1 MTAGQ
6 INILLKE
13 SEAQIAIEQLRFAN
27 AFIAA
32 QNKNAYRRLVQTE
45 ELLRKGWTLSK
56 GVGDPVARGFSKQVM
71 EPVQEM
77 DQSQSTFIMK
87 V

>member
-6 INILLKE
+6 IEVLLG
-13 SEAQIAIEQLRFAN
+13 EAQVQSTGEQLRLAN

-32 QNKNAYRRLVQTE
+32 QNKKAYRKLAQME
-45 ELLRKGWTLSK
+45 ELLRKGWSLSH
-56 GVGDPVARGFSKQVM
+56 GVGDPVGKGFSKQVM
-71 EPVQEM
+71 EPIKEM
-77 DQSQSTFIMK
+77 NQSKSTYVMK

>member
-6 INILLKE
+6 INVLLGE
-13 SEAQIAIEQLRFAN
+13 AEAQIAREQVRLAN
-27 AFIAA
+27 AFIAS

-45 ELLRKGWTLSK
+45 ELLRKGWTLSR
-56 GVGDPVARGFSKQVM
+56 GMGDPVGSGFSKQVM

-77 DQSQSTFIMK
+77 DQSKSTFVMK